1 MNTQWKHLLQ
11 NSLFGII
18 LVIILPFGMAAQ
30 TFEWAKRAGG
40 PGDDGATGLTTDGN
54 GNLFMSGSTA
64 GMANFDNKIAHS
76 RGCYDGFVVQYGTN
90 QIAQW
95 VKTFGGI
102 ICDYAGDV
110 TTDAAGNVYVTGYM
124 SYDVYFDT
132 LLVPFPDGRE
142 FYIAKYSHTG
152 QFQWV
157 HTYPLL
163 GDSYNARMQYD
174 HGRLY
179 MVGTFQDTLQIGTAS
194 LVAGGQRDGFV
205 SAWDTAGNFL
215 WVRQGMS
222 HLDFE
227 PDGMIGD
234 PHGNVY
240 ITAEISGLTYFG
252 PFVFQGQ
259 GQRPHLIAK
268 LNRWGQVIWA
278 KQLHAD
284 RLGYYP
290 RLALSPSGDLYAG
303 GEAMGP
309 IQFDSLT
316 FSGGG
321 MMWLMRLDT
330 AGNLRWMQTVKGDE
344 LRPYQI
350 AVDGFDN
357 AYVIGDFQDSAKI
370 GTTVMR
376 TSRRYQYNT
385 FLAHFAD
392 DGSIVSGLQIKNEA
406 WGVNFPAD
414 LCLQGDTTLYI
425 TGRYHDTTYIGSTT
439 LLGIGNYDIFLSK
452 LNLSPVVAVPEAS
465 VPVPLSIYPNPAYE
479 NFSVSDD
486 RIAAGTVLTLCA
498 PDGKLVRKIAL
509 HGAQTVVSTEGLTAG
524 LYFYRVEATRGVG
537 ILTGKLVVME

>member
-1 MNTQWKHLLQ
+1 MNTHWKHMLE

-18 LVIILPFGMAAQ
+18 LVIILPFGMVAQ

-40 PGDDGATGLTTDGN
+40 PGDDGAMGLTMDAN
-54 GNLFMSGSTA
+54 GNLFMSGSTT

-90 QIAQW
+90 HIAQW
-95 VKTFGGI
+95 VKTFGGM

-110 TTDAAGNVYVTGYM
+110 STDSTGNVYVTGYLY
-124 SYDVYFDT
+124 YDAYFDT
-132 LLVPFPDGRE
+132 LLVQIPNGRE
-142 FYIAKYSHTG
+142 FYVAKYDQTG

-157 HTYPLL
+157 HTYSLL
-163 GDSYNARMQYD
+163 GDSYNAMMKYD

-179 MVGTFQDTLQIGTAS
+179 MFGTFQDTLQIGTAS

-222 HLDFE
+222 QYDFE

-234 PHGNVY
+234 AHGNVY

-259 GQRPHLIAK
+259 GHRPHIIAK
-268 LNRWGQVIWA
+268 LNRWGKVVWA

-290 RLALSPSGDLYAG
+290 RFVLSPSGDLYVG
-303 GEAMGP
+303 GEAIGP

-316 FSGGG
+316 FSGGDI
-321 MMWLMRLDT
+321 MWLMRLDT
-330 AGNLRWMQTVKGDE
+330 AGNLRWMQTVKGE
-344 LRPYQI
+344 IRPYEI
-350 AVDGFDN
+350 AIDGFDN
-357 AYVIGDFQDSAKI
+357 AYVIGDFRDTVKI
-370 GTTVMR
+370 GTTVMH
-376 TSRRYQYNT
+376 TTMRYQYNS

-392 DGSIVSGLQIKNEA
+392 DGSIVSGLQIKSIPM
-406 WGVNFPAD
+406 GVNFPAN

-425 TGRYHDTTYIGSTT
+425 AGRYQDTIYIGSTT
-439 LLGIGNYDIFLSK
+439 LLGIGNYDIFLAK
-452 LNLSPVVAVPEAS
+452 LNLSPVVAVPETS
-465 VPVPLSIYPNPAYE
+465 VPTPMRIYPNPAHE
-479 NFSVSDD
+479 SFTIADD
-486 RIAAGTVLTLCA
+486 RIAAGAVLTLCA

-509 HGAQTVVSTEGLTAG
+509 QGPKTVVSTEGLAAG
-524 LYFYRVEATRGVG
+524 LYFYRVEAARGAG
-537 ILTGKLVVME
+537 IMTGKLVVVE